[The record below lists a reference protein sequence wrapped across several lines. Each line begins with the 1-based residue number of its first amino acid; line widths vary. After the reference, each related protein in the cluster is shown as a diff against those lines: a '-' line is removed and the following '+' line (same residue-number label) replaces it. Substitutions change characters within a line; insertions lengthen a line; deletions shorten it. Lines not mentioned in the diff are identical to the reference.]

1 MSKKPTTMSGPL
13 EEGMQ
18 QDQSQAKYK
27 KLDSSQDKSTS
38 GLDQNT
44 ESVLV
49 LHAVLSSGQLILS
62 TNNKATVPSLSFDN
76 FDNFT
81 ASPSSEQEIRNDVPG
96 PMNKAAKHLR
106 HQLVWPIFIVSHGK
120 SGA

>member
-1 MSKKPTTMSGPL
+1 M
-13 EEGMQ
+13 
-18 QDQSQAKYK
+18 
-27 KLDSSQDKSTS
+27 
-38 GLDQNT
+38 
-44 ESVLV
+44 LV

-62 TNNKATVPSLSFDN
+62 TNNKATVPSHSFDN

-106 HQLVWPIFIVSHGK
+106 HQLVWPIFIVPMVSQAPKEHFCVHMNMFPP
-120 SGA
+120 